1 MINRRDDTL
10 CSTESCELF
19 RWLIQNRFSTER
31 SSPKTLWNLLVQ
43 ITSVGMSDL
52 TLHPFPDDTAVE
64 IPVAKRNQEDRPSA
78 PLSQESVDWNDP
90 STPLDPIIEGESG
103 EANREMNLKRK
114 ENSTW
119 QVQFLSILSLV
130 NLSKLRR

>member
-10 CSTESCELF
+10 CSAESCELF

-31 SSPKTLWNLLVQ
+31 NSPKTLWNLLVQ

-52 TLHPFPDDTAVE
+52 TLRPFPDDTT
-64 IPVAKRNQEDRPSA
+64 VATPSGKKSKEDGPDGL
-78 PLSQESVDWNDP
+78 LSQGSSDWNDP
-90 STPLDPIIEGESG
+90 STPLDPIIEGEHG
-103 EANREMNLKRK
+103 ETERKMELRRK

-119 QVQFLSILSLV
+119 QV
-130 NLSKLRR
+130 